1 MVLNAGRYVVIVL
14 RQHNR
19 LLHSPDRTKT
29 HARVTGGCWHL
40 MMQTLRQEDPKSIQR
55 ATIPIHSQTP
65 KLLGCFELPAGCVS
79 LSIDVS
85 IPLNI
90 CSKAEP
96 VRNAT
101 DFLTGGRLLS

>member
-1 MVLNAGRYVVIVL
+1 MVLNAGRYVVLVL

-55 ATIPIHSQTP
+55 AQRPFLFTVKHPNCSGALNF
-65 KLLGCFELPAGCVS
+65 LL
-79 LSIDVS
+79 DV
-85 IPLNI
+85 
-90 CSKAEP
+90 
-96 VRNAT
+96 
-101 DFLTGGRLLS
+101 FLFL